1 MSETPEQFI
10 ERIMRSRIVVI
21 DEWGNNGL
29 KVTED
34 EPVFVIGG
42 IFIDDPEEMTDIAKD
57 LRKNSRS
64 EKNRKELKYRH
75 LYPDEREL
83 AEQRVAN
90 TGVKV
95 EGVYIDKRLN
105 DNPLWWSRKKK
116 NRSEEHL
123 EVLSQFIEEFLND
136 PDLDGLT
143 IILDEHSAYKEN
155 RGIDAVEKV
164 VNSLEKK
171 AIIVIQEDSADQ
183 KRFGDLMQSADIA
196 IGAAGHALRGR
207 ESPEV
212 ISLKL
217 RRLKG

>member
-1 MSETPEQFI
+1 MEETPEKFI
-10 ERIMRSRIVVI
+10 ERIMHSKMVIV
-21 DEWGNNGL
+21 DEWGNGGL
-29 KVTED
+29 NATED
-34 EPVFVIGG
+34 EPVFMIGG
-42 IFIDDPEEMTDIAKD
+42 IFIDNPEEMMDIAKD

-75 LYPDEREL
+75 LYPDEREP
-83 AEQRVAN
+83 AELRVAN

-105 DNPLWWSRKKK
+105 DNPPWWLRKNK

-123 EVLSQFIEEFLND
+123 EVLSQFIEEVLSD
-136 PDLDGLT
+136 PYLDDLT

-164 VNSLEKK
+164 VNRLKKK
-171 AIIVIQEDSADQ
+171 AITVIQEDSEDQ
-183 KRFGDLMQSADIA
+183 ERFGDLLQSADIV

-207 ESPEV
+207 ERTEV
-212 ISLKL
+212 IQMKL
-217 RRLKG
+217 RRLKV